1 MAQDYRN
8 MAGSMLS
15 GGGMSDGKFWN
26 FSRPDQEGF
35 MPVLD
40 GTLTKVSF
48 SQARNYDANQRKFTT
63 PAFWD
68 DGRPKPMIRLH
79 ITDLNGEAWLH
90 EIQPKSHCLNE
101 DWLPKSPNGS
111 IDGFLGQHIR
121 VEAEQ
126 EVRTQDGRV
135 IQFGSGN
142 RRHFTVTVVG
152 PGLAASEGV
161 DYESLERLS
170 KQRPQAAAAPQ
181 PQGYQPMPQGVQ
193 PQAYQPQPQAYQPQP
208 QGYPQQGY
216 QPMPPQQ
223 ISRAMQQAY
232 ETAAA
237 NGYAAQQ
244 QTQQQAYSAAAPT
257 PVAPPTMDVYDEDLP
272 F

>member
-8 MAGSMLS
+8 MAGSMLA

-26 FSRPDQEGF
+26 FSRPDQEAF

-48 SQARNYDANQRKFTT
+48 SQARVYDANQRKFTG
-63 PAFWD
+63 PAFWP
-68 DGRPKPMIRLH
+68 DGNPKLMIRLH
-79 ITDLNGEAWLH
+79 VTDLNGEVWLH

-111 IDGFLGQHIR
+111 IEGLLGQHIR
-121 VEAEQ
+121 IDAEQ

-135 IQFGSGN
+135 IPFGSGN
-142 RRHFTVTVVG
+142 RRHFTVTIVG

-161 DYESLERLS
+161 DYESLEKLS
-170 KQRPQAAAAPQ
+170 KARPQAQAAPQ
-181 PQGYQPMPQGVQ
+181 PQGYQPVPQGV
-193 PQAYQPQPQAYQPQP
+193 QPQP
-208 QGYPQQGY
+208 QGYPQQQGY
-216 QPMPPQQ
+216 QPVPPQQ
-223 ISRAMQQAY
+223 MSRVMQQAY
-232 ETAAA
+232 EVAAA

-244 QTQQQAYSAAAPT
+244 QTQPQSYSAAAPA
-257 PVAPPTMDVYDEDLP
+257 PVAPPQPELYDGEIP

>member
-8 MAGSMLS
+8 MAGSMLA
-15 GGGMSDGKFWN
+15 GGGMADGKFWN

-35 MPVLD
+35 TPVLE
-40 GTLTKVSF
+40 GTLVKVSF
-48 SQARNYDANQRKFTT
+48 SQARVYDANQRKFTG
-63 PAFWD
+63 PAFWP
-68 DGRPKPMIRLH
+68 DGNPKLMIRLH

-101 DWLPKSPNGS
+101 DWLPKSPTGS
-111 IDGFLGQHIR
+111 IEGFLGQHIR
-121 VEAEQ
+121 IEAEQ

-135 IQFGSGN
+135 IPFGSGN
-142 RRHFTVTVVG
+142 RRHFTVTIVG

-161 DYESLERLS
+161 DYDSLEKLS
-170 KQRPQAAAAPQ
+170 KARPQAPQ

-193 PQAYQPQPQAYQPQP
+193 PQGYQPQPQAYQPQP
-208 QGYPQQGY
+208 QGYQPQPQAY

-223 ISRAMQQAY
+223 MSRVMQQAY
-232 ETAAA
+232 EVAAA
-237 NGYAAQQ
+237 SGYAAQQ
-244 QTQQQAYSAAAPT
+244 QTQPQPYSAAAPT
-257 PVAPPTMDVYDEDLP
+257 PVAPPQPDVYDSDIP

>member
-68 DGRPKPMIRLH
+68 DGNPKPMIRLH
-79 ITDLNGEAWLH
+79 VTDLNGAVWLH

-101 DWLPKSPNGS
+101 DWLPKSPTGS

-142 RRHFTVTVVG
+142 RRHFTVSIVG
-152 PGLAASEGV
+152 PGLVASEGI

-170 KQRPQAAAAPQ
+170 KQRPQAPAAPQ
-181 PQGYQPMPQGVQ
+181 PQGYQPVPQGVQ
-193 PQAYQPQPQAYQPQP
+193 PQAYSPQP
-208 QGYPQQGY
+208 QGY

-223 ISRAMQQAY
+223 MSRVMQQAY
-232 ETAAA
+232 EVAAA

-244 QTQQQAYSAAAPT
+244 QTQPQPYSAAAPA
-257 PVAPPTMDVYDEDLP
+257 PVAPPQPELYDSEIP

>member
-8 MAGSMLS
+8 MAGSMLA

-26 FSRPDQEGF
+26 FSRPDQEAF

-48 SQARNYDANQRKFTT
+48 SQARVYDANQGKFTS
-63 PAFWD
+63 PDFWP
-68 DGRPKPMIRLH
+68 DGNPKLMIRLH
-79 ITDLNGEAWLH
+79 VTDLNGEVWIH
-90 EIQPKSHCLNE
+90 EIKPKSHCLNE
-101 DWLPKSPNGS
+101 DWLPKSPSGS
-111 IDGFLGQHIR
+111 IEGFLGQHIR

-135 IQFGSGN
+135 IPFGSGN
-142 RRHFTVTVVG
+142 RRHFTVSIVG
-152 PGLAASEGV
+152 PGLVASEGV

-170 KQRPQAAAAPQ
+170 KARPQVPAAPQ

-193 PQAYQPQPQAYQPQP
+193 PQAYQPQA
-208 QGYPQQGY
+208 Y

-223 ISRAMQQAY
+223 MSRVMQKAY
-232 ETAAA
+232 EVAAA

-244 QTQQQAYSAAAPT
+244 QTQPQPYSAAAPA
-257 PVAPPTMDVYDEDLP
+257 PVMQPEPDLYDSDCP

>member
-8 MAGSMLS
+8 MAGSMLA

-35 MPVLD
+35 TPVLD

-63 PAFWD
+63 PAFWE
-68 DGRPKPMIRLH
+68 DGNPKPMIRLH
-79 ITDLNGEAWLH
+79 VTDLNGMVWLH
-90 EIQPKSHCLNE
+90 EVQPKSHCLNE

-142 RRHFTVTVVG
+142 RRHFTVTIVG
-152 PGLAASEGV
+152 PGLVASEGI

-181 PQGYQPMPQGVQ
+181 PQGYQPVPQGVQ
-193 PQAYQPQPQAYQPQP
+193 PQAYQPQPQ
-208 QGYPQQGY
+208 GY
-216 QPMPPQQ
+216 QQMPPQQ
-223 ISRAMQQAY
+223 MSRVMQQAY
-232 ETAAA
+232 EVAAA

-244 QTQQQAYSAAAPT
+244 QTQQQPYSAAAPAPVT
-257 PVAPPTMDVYDEDLP
+257 PPVELYDSDCP

>member
-8 MAGSMLS
+8 MAGSMLA

-26 FSRPDQEGF
+26 FSRPDQEAF

-48 SQARNYDANQRKFTT
+48 SQARVYDANQGKFTV
-63 PAFWD
+63 PDFWP
-68 DGRPKPMIRLH
+68 DGNPKLMIRLH
-79 ITDLNGEAWLH
+79 VTDLNGEVWVH
-90 EIQPKSHCLNE
+90 EIKPKSHCLNE
-101 DWLPKSPNGS
+101 DWLPKSPSGS
-111 IDGFLGQHIR
+111 IEGFLGQHIR

-135 IQFGSGN
+135 IPFGSGN
-142 RRHFTVTVVG
+142 RRHFTVSIVG
-152 PGLAASEGV
+152 PGLVASEGV
-161 DYESLERLS
+161 DYESLEKLS
-170 KQRPQAAAAPQ
+170 KARPQAPAAPQ

-208 QGYPQQGY
+208 QGYQPVPQQ
-216 QPMPPQQ
+216 P
-223 ISRAMQQAY
+223 ISRVMQQAY
-232 ETAAA
+232 EVVAA

-244 QTQQQAYSAAAPT
+244 QTQPQPYSAAAPAPVT
-257 PVAPPTMDVYDEDLP
+257 PPQPELYDSDIP
-272 F
+272 FN

>member
-8 MAGSMLS
+8 MAGSMLA

-26 FSRPDQEGF
+26 FSRPDQEAF

-48 SQARNYDANQRKFTT
+48 SQARVYDANQGKFTS
-63 PAFWD
+63 PDFWP
-68 DGRPKPMIRLH
+68 DGNPKLMIRLH
-79 ITDLNGEAWLH
+79 VTDLNGEVWIH
-90 EIQPKSHCLNE
+90 EIKPKSHCLNE
-101 DWLPKSPNGS
+101 DWLPKSPSGS
-111 IDGFLGQHIR
+111 IEGFLGQHIR

-135 IQFGSGN
+135 IPFGSGN
-142 RRHFTVTVVG
+142 RRHFTVTIVG

-170 KQRPQAAAAPQ
+170 KARPQAPAA
-181 PQGYQPMPQGVQ
+181 
-193 PQAYQPQPQAYQPQP
+193 PQPQAYQPV
-208 QGYPQQGY
+208 PQQ
-216 QPMPPQQ
+216 PM
-223 ISRAMQQAY
+223 SRVMQQAY
-232 ETAAA
+232 DVAAA

-244 QTQQQAYSAAAPT
+244 QTQPQPYSAAAPA
-257 PVAPPTMDVYDEDLP
+257 PVAQPQPDLYDSDIP

>member
-8 MAGSMLS
+8 MASSMLA
-15 GGGMSDGKFWN
+15 GGGMADGKFWN

-48 SQARNYDANQRKFTT
+48 SQAKNYDANQRKFTG
-63 PAFWD
+63 PAFWP
-68 DGRPKPMIRLH
+68 DGNPKLMILLH
-79 ITDLNGEAWLH
+79 ITDLNGEIWLH
-90 EIQPKSHCLNE
+90 EVKPKSNCLNE

-111 IDGFLGQHIR
+111 IEGFLGQHIR

-135 IQFGSGN
+135 IPFGSGN
-142 RRHFTVTVVG
+142 RRHFFVSIVG

-161 DYESLERLS
+161 DYASLEKLS
-170 KQRPQAAAAPQ
+170 KAQPQSPAAPQ
-181 PQGYQPMPQGVQ
+181 QQGYQPVPQGV
-193 PQAYQPQPQAYQPQP
+193 QPQP
-208 QGYPQQGY
+208 QGYPQQQGY
-216 QPMPPQQ
+216 QPVPPQQ
-223 ISRAMQQAY
+223 MSRVMRQAY
-232 ETAAA
+232 EVAAA

-244 QTQQQAYSAAAPT
+244 QTQPQPYGAAAPT
-257 PVAPPTMDVYDEDLP
+257 PVMPPIDVYEDEIP
-272 F
+272 FD

>member
-48 SQARNYDANQRKFTT
+48 SQARNYDANQRKFTG
-63 PAFWD
+63 PAFWP
-68 DGRPKPMIRLH
+68 DGNPKLMIRLH
-79 ITDLNGEAWLH
+79 VTDLNGEAWLH

-101 DWLPKSPNGS
+101 DWLPKSPTSS
-111 IDGFLGQHIR
+111 IEGFLGQHIR

-135 IQFGSGN
+135 IPFGSGN
-142 RRHFTVTVVG
+142 RRHFAVTIVG

-170 KQRPQAAAAPQ
+170 KARPQTPAATQ
-181 PQGYQPMPQGVQ
+181 PQGYQPVPQGVQ
-193 PQAYQPQPQAYQPQP
+193 PQAYQPQPQ
-208 QGYPQQGY
+208 GY

-223 ISRAMQQAY
+223 MSRVMQQAY
-232 ETAAA
+232 DVAAA

-244 QTQQQAYSAAAPT
+244 QTQPQPYSAAAPA
-257 PVAPPTMDVYDEDLP
+257 PVQPPVELYDSEIP
-272 F
+272 FS

>member
-48 SQARNYDANQRKFTT
+48 SQARIYDANQRKFTG
-63 PAFWD
+63 PAFWP
-68 DGRPKPMIRLH
+68 DGNPKLMIRLH
-79 ITDLNGEAWLH
+79 VTDLNGEVWLH

-101 DWLPKSPNGS
+101 DWLPKSPTGS
-111 IDGFLGQHIR
+111 IEGFLGQRIR
-121 VEAEQ
+121 IEAEQ

-135 IQFGSGN
+135 IPFGSGN
-142 RRHFTVTVVG
+142 RRHFTVTIVG

-161 DYESLERLS
+161 DYESLEKLS
-170 KQRPQAAAAPQ
+170 KARPQASTAPQ
-181 PQGYQPMPQGVQ
+181 Q
-193 PQAYQPQPQAYQPQP
+193 QAYQPQP
-208 QGYPQQGY
+208 QGYQPVPQDVQPQPQAWAPGHPEPL
-216 QPMPPQQ
+216 QPM
-223 ISRAMQQAY
+223 SRVMQQAY
-232 ETAAA
+232 EVAAA
-237 NGYAAQQ
+237 SGYAAQQ
-244 QTQQQAYSAAAPT
+244 QTQPQPYSAAAPA
-257 PVAPPTMDVYDEDLP
+257 PVQQPVELYDSDCP

>member
-26 FSRPDQEGF
+26 FARPEEEGF

-48 SQARNYDANQRKFTT
+48 SQARVYDANQRKFTG
-63 PAFWD
+63 PAFWP
-68 DGRPKPMIRLH
+68 DGNPKLMIRLH
-79 ITDLNGEAWLH
+79 VTDLNGEAWLH

-101 DWLPKSPNGS
+101 DWLPKSPTGS
-111 IDGFLGQHIR
+111 IEGFLGQHIR

-135 IQFGSGN
+135 IPFGSGN
-142 RRHFTVTVVG
+142 RRHFTVTIVG

-170 KQRPQAAAAPQ
+170 KQRPQAPQ
-181 PQGYQPMPQGVQ
+181 PQGYQPVPQGV
-193 PQAYQPQPQAYQPQP
+193 QP
-208 QGYPQQGY
+208 QGYPQQPQGY
-216 QPMPPQQ
+216 QPVPPQQ
-223 ISRAMQQAY
+223 MSRVMQKAY
-232 ETAAA
+232 EVAAA
-237 NGYAAQQ
+237 NGYVAQQ
-244 QTQQQAYSAAAPT
+244 QTQPQPYSAAAPA
-257 PVAPPTMDVYDEDLP
+257 PVQPPVELYDSDCP

>member
-35 MPVLD
+35 TPVLD

-68 DGRPKPMIRLH
+68 DGNPKLMIRLH
-79 ITDLNGEAWLH
+79 VTDLNGAVWLH

-126 EVRTQDGRV
+126 EIRTQDGRV

-142 RRHFTVTVVG
+142 RRHFTVTIVG
-152 PGLAASEGV
+152 PGLVASEGI

-181 PQGYQPMPQGVQ
+181 PQGYQPVPQGVQ
-193 PQAYQPQPQAYQPQP
+193 PQAYQPQPQ
-208 QGYPQQGY
+208 GY

-223 ISRAMQQAY
+223 MSRVMQQAY
-232 ETAAA
+232 EVAAA

-244 QTQQQAYSAAAPT
+244 QTQPQPYSAAAPA
-257 PVAPPTMDVYDEDLP
+257 PVAPPQPELYDSEIP

>member
-8 MAGSMLS
+8 MAGSMLA

-35 MPVLD
+35 TPVLD

-63 PAFWD
+63 LAFWD
-68 DGRPKPMIRLH
+68 DGNPKLMIRLH
-79 ITDLNGEAWLH
+79 VTDLNGMVWLH

-126 EVRTQDGRV
+126 EIRTQDGRV

-142 RRHFTVTVVG
+142 RRHFTVSIVG

-170 KQRPQAAAAPQ
+170 KQRPQTAAAPQ
-181 PQGYQPMPQGVQ
+181 PQGYQPVPQGVQ
-193 PQAYQPQPQAYQPQP
+193 PQAYPPQP
-208 QGYPQQGY
+208 QGY
-216 QPMPPQQ
+216 QPVPPQQ
-223 ISRAMQQAY
+223 MSRVMQQAY
-232 ETAAA
+232 EVAAA

-244 QTQQQAYSAAAPT
+244 QTQPQPYSAAAPA
-257 PVAPPTMDVYDEDLP
+257 PVAPPQPELYDSEIP

>member
-8 MAGSMLS
+8 MAGSMLA
-15 GGGMSDGKFWN
+15 GGGMADGKFWN
-26 FSRPDQEGF
+26 FSRQDQEGF

-40 GTLTKVSF
+40 GTLTRVSF
-48 SQARNYDANQRKFTT
+48 SQARIYDANQRKFTGL
-63 PAFWD
+63 AFWP
-68 DGRPKPMIRLH
+68 DGNPKLMIRLH
-79 ITDLNGEAWLH
+79 VTDLNGEVWLH
-90 EIQPKSHCLNE
+90 EVQPKSHCLNE

-111 IDGFLGQHIR
+111 IEGFLGQHIR

-135 IQFGSGN
+135 IPFGSGN
-142 RRHFTVTVVG
+142 RRHFFVSIVG

-170 KQRPQAAAAPQ
+170 KARPQATPPQGAVAQPQGYPQPQGYQPQ
-181 PQGYQPMPQGVQ
+181 PQGYQPMP
-193 PQAYQPQPQAYQPQP
+193 
-208 QGYPQQGY
+208 PQQ
-216 QPMPPQQ
+216 M
-223 ISRAMQQAY
+223 SRVMQQAY
-232 ETAAA
+232 EVAAA

-244 QTQQQAYSAAAPT
+244 QTQPQPYGAAAPT
-257 PVAPPTMDVYDEDLP
+257 PVAPPQPDLYDSEIP

>member
-8 MAGSMLS
+8 MAGSMLA
-15 GGGMSDGKFWN
+15 GGGVSDGKFWN

-35 MPVLD
+35 TPVLD

-48 SQARNYDANQRKFTT
+48 SQARVYDANQRKFTG
-63 PAFWD
+63 PAFWP
-68 DGRPKPMIRLH
+68 DGNPKLMIRLH
-79 ITDLNGEAWLH
+79 VTDLNNETWLH

-101 DWLPKSPNGS
+101 DWLPKSPTGS
-111 IDGFLGQHIR
+111 IEGFLGQRIR
-121 VEAEQ
+121 IEAEQ

-135 IQFGSGN
+135 IPFGSGN
-142 RRHFTVTVVG
+142 RRHFTVTIVG

-161 DYESLERLS
+161 DYESLEKLS
-170 KQRPQAAAAPQ
+170 KARPQAPAAPQ
-181 PQGYQPMPQGVQ
+181 PQGYQPVPQGVQ
-193 PQAYQPQPQAYQPQP
+193 PQAYQPQAYQPQP
-208 QGYPQQGY
+208 QGYQPQGY

-223 ISRAMQQAY
+223 ISRVMQQAY
-232 ETAAA
+232 EVAAA

-244 QTQQQAYSAAAPT
+244 QTQQQAYNAAAPE
-257 PVAPPTMDVYDEDLP
+257 PVDQPPVDIYDGSIP